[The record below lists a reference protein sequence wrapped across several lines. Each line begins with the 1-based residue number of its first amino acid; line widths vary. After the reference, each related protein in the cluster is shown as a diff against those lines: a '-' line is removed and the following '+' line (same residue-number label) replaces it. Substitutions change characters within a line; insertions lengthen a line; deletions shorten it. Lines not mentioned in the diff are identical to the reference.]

1 MYNKQKWS
9 MNEHGFS
16 TSHII
21 SKKERK
27 SRKRHKFKLMKPWKN
42 IMTFHSGERHTKN
55 QQRRKEREQNHIQQK
70 PCICLITISKAIR
83 EHYNFFFIHTSFLEL
98 QHIKFVVHIWLSFMK
113 KLDVKNILDR
123 FLHSKHKEIFL
134 ICGQECTYIHTL
146 QT

>member
-42 IMTFHSGERHTKN
+42 IMTFQFGWETYKEPTK
-55 QQRRKEREQNHIQQK
+55 KERKRTK
-70 PCICLITISKAIR
+70 PHSTKTIYMPHHHLKSNK
-83 EHYNFFFIHTSFLEL
+83 
-98 QHIKFVVHIWLSFMK
+98 
-113 KLDVKNILDR
+113 
-123 FLHSKHKEIFL
+123 
-134 ICGQECTYIHTL
+134 GTL
-146 QT
+146 